1 MPATED
7 NRTLVPLH
15 RPSLVEKLFFLF
27 SGIVVSIPIA
37 FFFEP
42 TTGFL
47 KNYFPGFEAEVL
59 AIAVFAPIIEEFAKA
74 YPLFYRHGESQRS
87 IMMLGFLVGV
97 GFGITE
103 FFEYVVIIGVP
114 ILVRLPGIF
123 FHGATA
129 ATIAYGIATKRPA
142 AFYLISVLL
151 HCSINLIAIYGLSG
165 LPYALVLTITYV
177 LPITLYRKTS
187 ERIIPY

>member
-1 MPATED
+1 MSDAESS
-7 NRTLVPLH
+7 RTLIPFH
-15 RPSLVEKLFFLF
+15 RPSLKEKLFFLS

-42 TTGFL
+42 TAGFL
-47 KNYFPGFEAEVL
+47 SNYFPGFASEVL

-87 IMMLGFLVGV
+87 IMMLGFLVGL

-103 FFEYVVIIGVP
+103 FFEYVVILNVP

-129 ATIAYGIATKRPA
+129 TTIGYGIATRRPA

-151 HCSINLIAIYGLSG
+151 HFSINFLAIYGVSG
-165 LPYALVLTITYV
+165 PPYAIVLTVTYV
-177 LPITLYRKTS
+177 LPIILYKRAS
-187 ERIIPY
+187 EEMIPY